1 MQKKKEID
9 LEKSSRFRYLDWD
22 KIKTFYYVSKLGSF
36 TKTSEFLHLSQPA
49 LSRQISSM
57 ERILG
62 CPLFTR
68 QSRGL
73 QLTRKGE
80 QLFSYAESMYFG
92 IVEFTHTTHAE
103 MATSKKRKI
112 RIATTHAITAY
123 ILDDLIFAY
132 NEQHP
137 HLVFELIS
145 SDHLID
151 IILNDVDIAIRP
163 RDAEGKNIQQEHLFT
178 LEKKL
183 YASPEYLKKYGEP
196 KTLTDLKDH
205 RIIAPAHPEDYPY
218 AELNWILNLGMPKGK
233 QHEPVFTS
241 NSIESLIKAAKQGIG
256 IIGSYERMEI
266 VKNSH
271 LKNILPEVK
280 ENKIECYLIYPNY
293 LQEDKDILKLKNY
306 LQSEFSSNKNKN

>member
-9 LEKSSRFRYLDWD
+9 LDKSSRFRHLDWD
-22 KIKTFYYVSKLGSF
+22 KIKTFYYVAKLGSF

-62 CPLFTR
+62 CPLFAR

-80 QLFSYAESMYFG
+80 ELFSYAEEMFFG
-92 IVEFTHTTHAE
+92 IVKFTRKTHAE
-103 MATSKKRKI
+103 LATSKKRKI

-123 ILDDLIFAY
+123 ILDNLIFTY

-137 HLVFELIS
+137 DLVFELIS

-163 RDAEGKNIQQEHLFT
+163 RDPEGKNIQQEHLFT

-183 YASPEYLKKYGEP
+183 YASPEYLAHR
-196 KTLTDLKDH
+196 LHSCHFLH
-205 RIIAPAHPEDYPY
+205 RISSSTLYPS
-218 AELNWILNLGMPKGK
+218 LRILSTICCM
-233 QHEPVFTS
+233 
-241 NSIESLIKAAKQGIG
+241 
-256 IIGSYERMEI
+256 
-266 VKNSH
+266 
-271 LKNILPEVK
+271 
-280 ENKIECYLIYPNY
+280 
-293 LQEDKDILKLKNY
+293 
-306 LQSEFSSNKNKN
+306 

>member
-9 LEKSSRFRYLDWD
+9 LDKSSRFRYLDWD
-22 KIKTFYYVSKLGSF
+22 KIKTFYYVAKLGSF

-49 LSRQISSM
+49 LSRQIQSM
-57 ERILG
+57 EKILG

-92 IVEFTHTTHAE
+92 IVEFTHKTHAE

-137 HLVFELIS
+137 DLVFELIS
-145 SDHLID
+145 ADHLID
-151 IILNDVDIAIRP
+151 VVLNDVDIAIRP
-163 RDAEGKNIQQEHLFT
+163 HDPEGRGIQQEHLFT
-178 LEKKL
+178 LEKRL
-183 YASPEYLKKYGEP
+183 YVSPEYLKKYGEP
-196 KTLTDLKDH
+196 QSVDDLKNH

-218 AELNWILNLGMPKGK
+218 AELNWILNLGMSKGK
-233 QHEPVFTS
+233 QHEPVFTA
-241 NSIESLIKAAKQGIG
+241 NSIESLIKAAKRGLG
-256 IIGSYERMEI
+256 IIGSYEEMEI

-280 ENKIECYLIYPNY
+280 EKKINEYFIYPDY
-293 LQEDKDILKLKNY
+293 LQEDQEIIALKTY
-306 LQSEFSSNKNKN
+306 LHAKLNFNEN

>member
-9 LEKSSRFRYLDWD
+9 LDKSSRFRYFDWD
-22 KIKTFYYVSKLGSF
+22 KIKTFYYVAKLGSF

-49 LSRQISSM
+49 LSRQIQSM

-73 QLTRKGE
+73 QMTRKGE
-80 QLFSYAESMYFG
+80 QLFSYAENMYFG
-92 IVEFTHTTHAE
+92 IVEFTHKTHAE
-103 MATSKKRKI
+103 MVISKRRKI
-112 RIATTHAITAY
+112 RIATTHAIMVY
-123 ILDDLIFAY
+123 MLDDLIFTY
-132 NEQHP
+132 NKQHP
-137 HLVFELIS
+137 ELVFELIS

-163 RDAEGKNIQQEHLFT
+163 HDPEGKNIQQEHLFT

-196 KTLTDLKDH
+196 KTLADLRDH
-205 RIIAPAHPEDYPY
+205 HIIAPAHPEDYPY
-218 AELNWILNLGMPKGK
+218 AELNWILKLGIPKGK

-241 NSIESLIKAAKQGIG
+241 NSIESLIKAAKQGMG
-256 IIGSYERMEI
+256 IIGGYEQMEI
-266 VKNSH
+266 VKNSY
-271 LKNILPEVK
+271 LKIILPDIKDKKVDW
-280 ENKIECYLIYPNY
+280 YFTYPNY
-293 LQEDKDILKLKNY
+293 LQQDQDIVALKNY
-306 LQSEFSSNKNKN
+306 LHTALFSEV

>member
-9 LEKSSRFRYLDWD
+9 LDKSSRFRYFDWD
-22 KIKTFYYVSKLGSF
+22 KIKTFYYVAKLGSF

-49 LSRQISSM
+49 LSRQIQSM

-80 QLFSYAESMYFG
+80 QLFSYAENMYFG
-92 IVEFTHTTHAE
+92 IVEFTHKTHAE
-103 MATSKKRKI
+103 MVISKRRKI
-112 RIATTHAITAY
+112 RIATTHAIMVY
-123 ILDDLIFAY
+123 MLDDLIFTY
-132 NEQHP
+132 NKQHP
-137 HLVFELIS
+137 ELVFELIS

-163 RDAEGKNIQQEHLFT
+163 HDPEGKNIQQEHLFT

-196 KTLTDLKDH
+196 KTLADLRDH
-205 RIIAPAHPEDYPY
+205 HIIAPAHPEDYPY
-218 AELNWILNLGMPKGK
+218 AELNWILKLGIPKGK

-241 NSIESLIKAAKQGIG
+241 NSIESLIKAAKQGMG
-256 IIGSYERMEI
+256 IIGGYEQMEI
-266 VKNSH
+266 VKNSY
-271 LKNILPEVK
+271 LKIILPDIKDKKVDW
-280 ENKIECYLIYPNY
+280 YFTYPNY
-293 LQEDKDILKLKNY
+293 LQQDQDIVALKNY
-306 LQSEFSSNKNKN
+306 LHTALFSEV